1 MSFKIGKKMKKA
13 KKGLKKLGQKA
24 TLGLGNVVANEGK
37 VSVAVGK
44 VLRDQAGTEN
54 IGETLISTG
63 RVEKHTGRGLKK
75 IARGDMEAARNQ
87 SAKSMT
93 QARKIDLEKV
103 VLATKEAEV
112 IFA

>member
-1 MSFKIGKKMKKA
+1 MAFKLGKKMKKA
-13 KKGLKKLGQKA
+13 KKGLNKIGQKA

-37 VSVAVGK
+37 VSIAVGK
-44 VLRDQAGTEN
+44 VLRDQEGTQN

-63 RVEKHTGRGLKK
+63 RVERATGRGIKK
-75 IARGDMEAARNQ
+75 LARGDMDGARNQ

-93 QARKIDLEKV
+93 QIRKIDLEKV
-103 VLATKEAEV
+103 VLAGKEAEV